1 MTELPPAPWQQLS
14 IDFCGPLP
22 SGDML
27 FVVIDEY
34 SCYPEVE
41 IVRST
46 SANTVI
52 PKLDRILSTHGIPAE
67 IKSDNGPPFQSHS
80 FAQFAQHMGFHHR
93 KITPSWPKA
102 NSESERFM
110 RTIQKNSVLCTL
122 KTRIGSKNC
131 FSFSETIVQHH
142 ILPLAFPLPS
152 SSLDEK

>member
-34 SCYPEVE
+34 SRYPEVE

-52 PKLDRILSTHGIPAE
+52 SKLDRILSTHRIPAE

-80 FAQFAQHMGFHHR
+80 FAQFAQHTGFHP
-93 KITPSWPKA
+93 KITPAWPKA

-110 RTIQKNSVLCTL
+110 RAIQKTL
-122 KTRIGSKNC
+122 RAAHLENKNWKQEL
-131 FSFSETIVQHH
+131 FLFLRNYHATPHSTTGVSPAE
-142 ILPLAFPLPS
+142 LL
-152 SSLDEK
+152 